1 MDTTLMNSRTSK
13 TSDPHKI
20 LFNISDNIDLK
31 RSDQYVALS
40 YLSIYYPQKDIKKLC
55 KKYQLQHGIINLA
68 DCILYQINSEFSKI
82 EIQFADQNSKLLE
95 IEDKTKITLVIN

>member
-1 MDTTLMNSRTSK
+1 MDTTLMNSRISK

-40 YLSIYYPQKDIKKLC
+40 YLSICYP
-55 KKYQLQHGIINLA
+55 
-68 DCILYQINSEFSKI
+68 
-82 EIQFADQNSKLLE
+82 
-95 IEDKTKITLVIN
+95 

>member
-20 LFNISDNIDLK
+20 LFNISENIDLK

-40 YLSIYYPQKDIKKLC
+40 YLSIYCPQKDIKKITQ
-55 KKYQLQHGIINLA
+55 KISAPTWNNKPGR
-68 DCILYQINSEFSKI
+68 LYSVS
-82 EIQFADQNSKLLE
+82 D
-95 IEDKTKITLVIN
+95 